1 MENVLYQ
8 DTTSLSRRM
17 KRSLRTAP
25 YRFQYAYQLLPRS
38 QFHHRSSSS
47 TFSLGA
53 HIPHHP
59 APGSSSSSIKALTTS
74 NLSTHTAATQQ
85 HSGDS
90 SFAPTP
96 ARTKKPGNASM
107 ISKPLTEVPPSNKK
121 LFLNL
126 KKSGRNVFNNY
137 CWSSSAIPPFHY
149 IPPLAPMHPI
159 PTADNYE
166 KKAKLAKILAESDSE
181 EEILI
186 IPNQYS
192 GGKIL

>member
-1 MENVLYQ
+1 
-8 DTTSLSRRM
+8 M
-17 KRSLRTAP
+17 KRSLRHAQ
-25 YRFQYAYQLLPRS
+25 YRFQYASQLLPRS
-38 QFHHRSSSS
+38 QFHHPSYSSA
-47 TFSLGA
+47 TGLGA
-53 HIPHHP
+53 HMQHHP
-59 APGSSSSSIKALTTS
+59 APGTSSSSIKALTTS

-85 HSGDS
+85 QAGESL
-90 SFAPTP
+90 FAPPP
-96 ARTKKPGNASM
+96 ASLKKSGNALM

-121 LFLNL
+121 LFLNM

-159 PTADNYE
+159 PTSDNYE

-186 IPNQYS
+186 IPNQYT
-192 GGKIL
+192 GGKALLFCLLLFSY